1 MELIAHRGLHNDKIK
16 ENTILAFDN
25 ALKNNYSGLELD
37 IRKTSDNKI
46 VVIHDSTIDRTS
58 NGKGFVNKIT
68 YKEIRKY
75 NFGTKNKPQKIPT
88 LTEIIKKYNNTTIFI
103 ELKVEV
109 TKEELNN
116 ILSKNTTNTY
126 YIMSFNKKY
135 IDNIIGL
142 KYKIGLINYVFNN
155 NINYK
160 NYNFILILEDL
171 FNEKTYKKY
180 INNNIEPVIY
190 GTFNKINIKN
200 KELINKIKYI
210 I

>member
-1 MELIAHRGLHNDKIK
+1 MELIAHRGLHNEKIK

-25 ALKNNYSGLELD
+25 AIKNNYSGLELD
-37 IRKTSDNKI
+37 IRKTSDSKI

-58 NGKGFVNKIT
+58 NGKGFINKIT
-68 YKEIRKY
+68 YKDLKKY
-75 NFGTKNKPQKIPT
+75 NFGTKDKRQKIPT
-88 LTEIIKKYNNTTIFI
+88 LNEVIKKYNNTIMFI

-116 ILSKNTTNTY
+116 ILSKNTTNSY

-135 IDNIIGL
+135 IDNLIGIEH
-142 KYKIGLINYVFNN
+142 KIGLINYVFNS

-171 FNEKTYKKY
+171 FSEKIYKKCT
-180 INNNIEPVIY
+180 NNNIEPVIY
-190 GTFNKINIKN
+190 GTLNKINLKN
-200 KELINKIKYI
+200 KELLNKVKYI
-210 I
+210 V

>member
-1 MELIAHRGLHNDKIK
+1 MELIAHRGLYNEKIK

-25 ALKNNYSGLELD
+25 AMKNNYSGLELD

-58 NGKGFVNKIT
+58 NGKGFINKIT
-68 YKEIRKY
+68 YKELKKY
-75 NFGTKNKPQKIPT
+75 NFGTKDKRQKIPT
-88 LTEIIKKYNNTTIFI
+88 LNEVIKKYNNIIIFI
-103 ELKVEV
+103 ELKVKI
-109 TKEELNN
+109 TKKELNN

-135 IDNIIGL
+135 IDNLIGI
-142 KYKIGLINYVFNN
+142 KYKIGLINYVFNS

-171 FNEKTYKKY
+171 FNEKIYKKCTA
-180 INNNIEPVIY
+180 NNIEPVIY
-190 GTFNKINIKN
+190 GTLNKINLKN
-200 KELINKIKYI
+200 KELLNKVKYI
-210 I
+210 V

>member
-1 MELIAHRGLHNDKIK
+1 MELIAHRGLHNTKIK

-25 ALKNNYSGLELD
+25 AIKNNYSGLELD

-58 NGKGFVNKIT
+58 NGKGFVNKIA

-88 LTEIIKKYNNTTIFI
+88 LTEVIKKYNNTLIFI

-135 IDNIIGL
+135 IDNIIGI

-190 GTFNKINIKN
+190 GTLNKINIKN
-200 KELINKIKYI
+200 KELLNKIKYI